1 MLTFAEMDT
10 KFLMY
15 LCSLDSFHLGV
26 GMPVNNENLVWID
39 MEMTG
44 LHPETDLVLE
54 IATIVTDKDL
64 NILAEGPVLAIYQ
77 TDEVLNSMDQW
88 CIDTHGKSGL
98 TKRCRNSNINEQQAM
113 EQTIAFLED
122 YVPKGIS
129 PLCGNTIGQDR
140 RFLVKY
146 MSELE
151 AYFHYR
157 NIDVSTIKELVR
169 RWKPELLDGFH
180 KKGVHLALDDIRESI
195 AELVYYRQHVFTI

>member
-1 MLTFAEMDT
+1 MFTDN
-10 KFLMY
+10 
-15 LCSLDSFHLGV
+15 FHLGV
-26 GMPVNNENLVWID
+26 GMSVNNENLVWID

-44 LHPETDLVLE
+44 LEPETDVVLE

-77 TDEVLNSMDQW
+77 PDAVLNSMNQW

-98 TKRCRNSNINEQQAM
+98 TKRCRISEVSEQQAV
-113 EQTIAFLED
+113 EQTIAFLQGF
-122 YVPKGIS
+122 VPKGVS

-151 AYFHYR
+151 EYFHYR
-157 NIDVSTIKELVR
+157 NVDVSTIKELVR
-169 RWKPELLDGFH
+169 RWKPELLEGFH
-180 KKGVHLALDDIRESI
+180 KKGLHLALDDIRESI
-195 AELVYYRQHVFTI
+195 AEMVYYRQHVFTI

>member
-1 MLTFAEMDT
+1 MLTFEGADT
-10 KFLMY
+10 KSLMY
-15 LCSLDSFHLGV
+15 LLLNNSFQLGAS
-26 GMPVNNENLVWID
+26 MSVNNENLVWID

-44 LHPETDLVLE
+44 LEPETDVVLE
-54 IATIVTDKDL
+54 IATIVTDKNL

-77 TDEVLNSMDQW
+77 PDEVLNGMDQW
-88 CIDTHGKSGL
+88 CTDTHGKSGL
-98 TKRCRNSNINEQQAM
+98 TKRCRDSDVNEQQAV
-113 EQTIAFLED
+113 EQTILFLED
-122 YVPKGIS
+122 FVPKGIS

-151 AYFHYR
+151 QYFHYR

-195 AELVYYRQHVFTI
+195 AEMVYYRQHVFNI